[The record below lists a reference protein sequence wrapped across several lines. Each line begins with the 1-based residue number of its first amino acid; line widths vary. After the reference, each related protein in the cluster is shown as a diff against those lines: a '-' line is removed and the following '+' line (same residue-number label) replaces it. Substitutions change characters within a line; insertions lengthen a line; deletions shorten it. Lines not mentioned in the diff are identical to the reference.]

1 MTRTSIGIKRG
12 IQNTVKKIILVWE
25 NYHSRFSS
33 RVCDYCSHRYL
44 AIFIGMNSSL
54 LNEP

>member
-12 IQNTVKKIILVWE
+12 IQNAVKKIILVWE